1 VQGGWG
7 RGWGAVLWPAGKG
20 KCVVAGRVWGR
31 RREVLVLGAGETVGV
46 GVAAALAKGL
56 GNTLLVWRLGLTEI
70 KN

>member
-1 VQGGWG
+1 M
-7 RGWGAVLWPAGKG
+7 WPAGKG

-56 GNTLLVWRLGLTEI
+56 GNWCGGLV
-70 KN
+70 

>member
-1 VQGGWG
+1 
-7 RGWGAVLWPAGKG
+7 
-20 KCVVAGRVWGR
+20 VVAGRVWGR

-56 GNTLLVWRLGLTEI
+56 GNTLLVWRLGLKEI

>member
-1 VQGGWG
+1 
-7 RGWGAVLWPAGKG
+7 LWPAGKG
-20 KCVVAGRVWGR
+20 KCVVAGRVLGR